1 MRFMS
6 VMCHKPSFSVAPSSV
21 KTAAVCNSK
30 QRGFSLISAIFLL
43 VVLTAL
49 GVFMLS
55 MSTMQQT
62 TSTQDMQGS
71 KAYQAAKAG
80 IEWGAYQI
88 LTPVNLT
95 ACPGVTV
102 LPTLGGAL
110 AGFAVTVSCSSAD
123 FVEGGNTVR
132 VYQLTSSAVFGTFS
146 SPNFISRSMS
156 ATINACRTGV
166 APGPLGGPC

>member
-1 MRFMS
+1 MFPKQRS
-6 VMCHKPSFSVAPSSV
+6 PKSASGLS
-21 KTAAVCNSK
+21 

-43 VVLTAL
+43 VILTAL

-71 KAYQAAKAG
+71 KAYQAAKTG

-88 LTPVNLT
+88 LTPAAFF
-95 ACPGVTV
+95 ACPGPTV
-102 LPTLGGAL
+102 LPALGGAL
-110 AGFAVTVSCSSAD
+110 AGFTVTVVCSSGASD

-132 VYQLTSSAVFGTFS
+132 IYQLTSTATFGTLP
-146 SPNFISRSMS
+146 SPNFISRSMTAS
-156 ATINACRTGV
+156 INACRLGL
-166 APGPLGGPC
+166 ASPGPLGGPC

>member
-1 MRFMS
+1 MS
-6 VMCHKPSFSVAPSSV
+6 PKQRSPKSVSV
-21 KTAAVCNSK
+21 LL

-43 VVLTAL
+43 VILTAL

-71 KAYQAAKAG
+71 KAYQAAKTG

-88 LTPVNLT
+88 LTPAALF
-95 ACPGVTV
+95 ACPGPTV
-102 LPTLGGAL
+102 LPALSGAL
-110 AGFAVTVSCSSAD
+110 AGFTVTVVCTSGASD

-132 VYQLTSSAVFGTFS
+132 VYQLTSTATFGIFPN
-146 SPNFISRSMS
+146 PNFISRSMTAS
-156 ATINACRTGV
+156 INACRLGV
-166 APGPLGGPC
+166 MPPGPLGGPC